1 MRERKVLL
9 SRPDDDDLRE
19 ISSGL
24 NSFRRERAARSE
36 GDEWENEE
44 LFHGYFRFLVLGP
57 PKMAR
62 KADAAARATMTPLST
77 EMSDA
82 VITPIDAT
90 RAPATVEDGAS
101 QIFRNKFFMTSGH

>member
-1 MRERKVLL
+1 
-9 SRPDDDDLRE
+9 
-19 ISSGL
+19 
-24 NSFRRERAARSE
+24 
-36 GDEWENEE
+36 
-44 LFHGYFRFLVLGP
+44 
-57 PKMAR
+57 MAR